1 VTLFKVQRG
10 LTCLQ
15 PTWKMGRSDRVALLE
30 SDAPE
35 IRKRVVD
42 ARAFE
47 LVLKLT
53 EQRLENTPLAE
64 RIEQDKQ

>member
-1 VTLFKVQRG
+1 
-10 LTCLQ
+10 
-15 PTWKMGRSDRVALLE
+15 MGRSDRVALLE

-42 ARAFE
+42 AQAFE

-53 EQRLENTPLAE
+53 AQRLENTPLAE